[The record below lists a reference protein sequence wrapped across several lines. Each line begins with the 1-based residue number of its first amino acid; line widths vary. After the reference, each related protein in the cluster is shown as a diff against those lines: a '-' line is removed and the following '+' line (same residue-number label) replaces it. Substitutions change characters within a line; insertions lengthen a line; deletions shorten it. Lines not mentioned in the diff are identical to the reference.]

1 MLFCFVLY
9 SVFLIS
15 DFIEDKM
22 HLNNKNKK
30 YVILFCI
37 VFGFHYL
44 CKVINQRLFN
54 LIPLMK

>member
-9 SVFLIS
+9 SVFIIS

-30 YVILFCI
+30 LLFCFVLSS
-37 VFGFHYL
+37 VFIIFA
-44 CKVINQRLFN
+44 K
-54 LIPLMK
+54 

>member
-44 CKVINQRLFN
+44 
-54 LIPLMK
+54 